1 EDTASISSNGHVPQ
15 QSSPPSPPPPHPPR
29 PLGSILRQPSPPG
42 EARNGR
48 QQSETR
54 RVSFSSAPVKV
65 ATIPPNPPKE
75 NYHYRQ
81 QRNGITS
88 RNGIRVPNGTAQQ
101 QQSLPPSG
109 NNSNNNNNNS
119 WFRSLFSSSAKT
131 TASDNNSSSSSLT
144 NGSLKSS
151 SQKSFADGTGGST
164 EFRPLN
170 NTQLL
175 ESIPLALTQSF
186 DGRQLRLTDWEK
198 GLGDNDEPEAAL
210 DAADYIDLIS
220 SQEQLANNLD
230 ILDSPPPFQLAQPKP
245 FRLDSRKVGLLM
257 FNRDGICGFSNI
269 KSKPLELTLKKL
281 LVQNIMEEVP
291 TPKTATNPL
300 LRARAS
306 PAMQAKKPLSE
317 IPSSVTATLS
327 AESRSKTD
335 KAHIRGVDL
344 SKLEMDVFNSTL
356 AEMIFGAIS
365 IAQKPLKSMIDA
377 RYVNGAK
384 LCAFKLHHL
393 GTEWRKTCTSL
404 RLSLT
409 PQMLFA
415 YDLFKLGIANIR
427 TCFYWMLYRLVDFMN
442 AVRLKGDLAEGET
455 TDVLVDLLQRYDNKE
470 HAFFVSNL
478 LSTLFAFAYRQDRF
492 KVVLWTSQAD
502 RLPMMCQV
510 ATLTSQFLA
519 RSVHQISDEVVIT
532 PDYRFV
538 VPESLRTAEQF
549 ELQEEEKEEEDGGN
563 TTAERANDAYAN
575 QETEFLNFQPI
586 PAGSSCS
593 STLSTVTA
601 IQVQTSGCSGVQT
614 SSLIVESTT
623 STTISASGQSGG
635 QQPPSHNC
643 HSCCNESKSSE
654 SHCQSRDES
663 IGYDSLSES
672 AISGNV
678 SPVNNEEVVSY
689 GGEDEED
696 GRQRENAPDSS
707 TTEAYQSSAE
717 AVLSSS
723 FNHINK
729 TKQNYFRGYVDL
741 RYKDGQQQEEG
752 ADEQE
757 NAGSKTELILAKT
770 LAITAGSITSQS
782 EDASSALKMALTSQ
796 SESTSSLHDASSSSS
811 FSSSGSLSASA
822 SALYHFSWLSL
833 PVITTQHLE
842 MVTTQVIFGETLAQ
856 ASTRQRDT
864 TERNDSPPE
873 TYEYLLSRLSAKL
886 KEEECNDT
894 IFLVNCDTM
903 AMNLLERALNEAPGS
918 RCGPVMSSAVAAA
931 CERLLSLATIE
942 GRRFQVWEFIRY
954 TATQLLLKSEVLQSV
969 LTHDLHLLMS
979 SRSVKRNGNGSS
991 SDTDLLLDIYIN
1003 EETREY
1009 ARKVW
1014 AELIGDQTVNV
1025 YLTSDGPKAAFDLFR
1040 FRVPTSA
1047 LYLFSD
1053 YHLSTFYLP
1062 SATTTRLLDFDSSD
1076 LLVIVGLRKLFL
1088 RSREPLITAMH
1099 GRENA
1104 KTFDYLLKYPQ
1115 FLKNNQNGSE
1125 S

>member
-1 EDTASISSNGHVPQ
+1 MN
-15 QSSPPSPPPPHPPR
+15 
-29 PLGSILRQPSPPG
+29 
-42 EARNGR
+42 
-48 QQSETR
+48 
-54 RVSFSSAPVKV
+54 
-65 ATIPPNPPKE
+65 
-75 NYHYRQ
+75 
-81 QRNGITS
+81 
-88 RNGIRVPNGTAQQ
+88 
-101 QQSLPPSG
+101 
-109 NNSNNNNNNS
+109 
-119 WFRSLFSSSAKT
+119 
-131 TASDNNSSSSSLT
+131 
-144 NGSLKSS
+144 
-151 SQKSFADGTGGST
+151 
-164 EFRPLN
+164 
-170 NTQLL
+170 
-175 ESIPLALTQSF
+175 ALQ
-186 DGRQLRLTDWEK
+186 
-198 GLGDNDEPEAAL
+198 
-210 DAADYIDLIS
+210 
-220 SQEQLANNLD
+220 
-230 ILDSPPPFQLAQPKP
+230 
-245 FRLDSRKVGLLM
+245 
-257 FNRDGICGFSNI
+257 
-269 KSKPLELTLKKL
+269 
-281 LVQNIMEEVP
+281 
-291 TPKTATNPL
+291 
-300 LRARAS
+300 
-306 PAMQAKKPLSE
+306 
-317 IPSSVTATLS
+317 
-327 AESRSKTD
+327 
-335 KAHIRGVDL
+335 
-344 SKLEMDVFNSTL
+344 
-356 AEMIFGAIS
+356 
-365 IAQKPLKSMIDA
+365 
-377 RYVNGAK
+377 
-384 LCAFKLHHL
+384 
-393 GTEWRKTCTSL
+393 
-404 RLSLT
+404 
-409 PQMLFA
+409 LFA

-696 GRQRENAPDSS
+696 GRQRGGAALEAAFSGEHSMSHDFKAFQKMKQLKQLQQQQQQQKHQQQQQQSDDLRALLNVSQTTDYEESDSSACFTRSSDTDTTASSDENNSSRAENAPDSS

-782 EDASSALKMALTSQ
+782 EDASSALKSTTTATTTTPKVDDNQQSSLPFSVVSFQTAAAADSSSSSSFPFSSNASHFLISPESHVPASISSPSSCVLAETTTTKTETTSAAATLNTTLPVVQIRSTPFGTVALTSQ

-1088 RSREPLITAMH
+1088 RSREPLITVMH

-1125 S
+1125 STVWTDDISPRQNRSFSPLYKTVAFNVLLAGDLSSWHQNVSSFKTTSFSSKKRKQSKENNSNKPADQNVLLLQQ